1 MWPVARLRLSPEQRS
16 AQLLD
21 LGERLFAST
30 PYDEVHIEKVAEL
43 AGVSRGLLY
52 HYFPGKKAF
61 FAALVRRHSEK
72 LLAET
77 EPDPSLPPYE
87 QLAHGVEVYL
97 DHVARNPLGTRAMMR
112 ALASADEQMTRL
124 TASTEHAQATR
135 ILAALTPDD
144 GRPPPL
150 LRIAVR
156 NWVVFIRNAA
166 HDWLDE
172 PEVPREAMRDL
183 ALSAFVGILRGLPA
197 GSRPAGLEEL
207 LASVEA
213 YAD

>member
-1 MWPVARLRLSPEQRS
+1 MARLRLSPEQRS

-21 LGERLFAST
+21 LGERLFAT
-30 PYDEVHIEKVAEL
+30 IPYDEVHIEKVAEL

-52 HYFPGKKAF
+52 HYFPGKRAF

-72 LLAET
+72 LVAET
-77 EPDPSLPPYE
+77 APDPSLPPYE
-87 QLAHGVEVYL
+87 QLARGVEVYL

-112 ALASADEQMTRL
+112 ALASADAEMTRL
-124 TASTEHAQATR
+124 TASTEHLQATR

-144 GRPPPL
+144 GEPPAL

-172 PEVPREAMRDL
+172 PDVPRDELRDL
-183 ALSAFVGILRGLPA
+183 ALSAFVGILRGLPVA
-197 GSRPAGLEEL
+197 SRPAGLDDL

-213 YAD
+213 YAG